1 MSFGRRLGIDYGQA
15 RVGLAICDSDGM
27 VATPLI
33 TLKNDKTLFSKIAE
47 IIQEHQIVGV
57 FLGKPKH
64 LSGVEGATVELVAGF
79 AERFSESFDLPIIYV
94 DERLTS
100 SHAES
105 LLKAAGKESR
115 TQRGLIDQLA
125 AVAILELGIEIEKR
139 KSDV

>member
-47 IIQEHQIVGV
+47 IIEEHQIVGV

-115 TQRGLIDQLA
+115 AQRGLIDQLA